1 MEKQSYE
8 KFLKQLRAVAEPNR
22 LQILDLIMSGIQCN
36 CNLGD
41 SLKNKPNLIS
51 HHINVLEDAGFI
63 TLMRDPI
70 DARWIYYS
78 INKVELEK
86 FNKFMG
92 EFFNSSRV
100 KPKGQ
105 FCGPLGKE
113 ILTERFA
120 VIDK

>member
-1 MEKQSYE
+1 MEKHSHV

-22 LQILDLIMSGIQCN
+22 LQILDLIMSGVQCN

-41 SLKNKPNLIS
+41 SLKIKPNLIS
-51 HHINVLEDAGFI
+51 HHINILEDAGFI

-70 DARWIYYS
+70 DARWVYYS
-78 INKVELEK
+78 INKAELEEFK
-86 FNKFMG
+86 KLMD

-113 ILTERFA
+113 IFADRFA

>member
-1 MEKQSYE
+1 MEKQNYD

-41 SLKNKPNLIS
+41 SLKMKPNLIS
-51 HHINVLEDAGFI
+51 HHINILEDAGFI
-63 TLMRDPI
+63 ILTRDPI
-70 DARWIYYS
+70 DARWVYYS
-78 INKVELEK
+78 TNKMELE
-86 FNKFMG
+86 
-92 EFFNSSRV
+92 EFKKLMDVFFSSSRV

-113 ILTERFA
+113 IFADRFA
-120 VIDK
+120 VIDQ

>member
-22 LQILDLIMSGIQCN
+22 LQILDLIMSGVQCN

-41 SLKNKPNLIS
+41 SLKIKPNLIS
-51 HHINVLEDAGFI
+51 HHINILEDAGFI

-70 DARWIYYS
+70 DARWVYYS
-78 INKVELEK
+78 INKAELEEFK
-86 FNKFMG
+86 KLMD

-113 ILTERFA
+113 IFADRFA

>member
-1 MEKQSYE
+1 MEKQSYV

-22 LQILDLIMSGIQCN
+22 LQILDLIMSGVQCN

-41 SLKNKPNLIS
+41 SLKIKPNLIS

-78 INKVELEK
+78 INKLELE
-86 FNKFMG
+86 
-92 EFFNSSRV
+92 EFKNLMDQFFSSSRV

-113 ILTERFA
+113 IFADRFA
-120 VIDK
+120 VIGK